1 MTHSHTGTPT
11 NKIHHRP
18 EVAARLNITIFDEG
32 GMTDHTAGE
41 SATLDLL
48 EDKVYAH
55 LERTMGAAFTD
66 KTEEEK
72 QDMCKIHRG
81 FCYEHKI
88 DNLCKEVRL
97 CVCVCVHVHVC
108 VCSYVCVCP
117 LAR

>member
-1 MTHSHTGTPT
+1 
-11 NKIHHRP
+11 
-18 EVAARLNITIFDEG
+18 
-32 GMTDHTAGE
+32 MTDHAPGE

-88 DNLCKEVRL
+88 DNLCKEV
-97 CVCVCVHVHVC
+97 HVC
-108 VCSYVCVCP
+108 VCVCVCP
-117 LAR
+117 LARSQLLQYLRWAARISL